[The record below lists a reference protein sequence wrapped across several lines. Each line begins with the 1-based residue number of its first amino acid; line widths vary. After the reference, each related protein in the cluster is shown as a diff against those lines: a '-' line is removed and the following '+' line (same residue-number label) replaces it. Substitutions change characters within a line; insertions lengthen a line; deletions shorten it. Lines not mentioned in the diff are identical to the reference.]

1 MITLTYFIKDIF
13 ALEAANLGVESYQ
26 TIENATICNKV
37 YTDVTVSG
45 SLIKDVV
52 FEEVIFENCT
62 FFGSQLLNCLFINCI
77 FINCKFQFSKVYD
90 CNFETTSMENCI
102 WGKTTM
108 KETEIISGEQTNSF
122 SFESEGLGLTR
133 SVNLN
138 DFLLLTA

>member
-13 ALEAANLGVESYQ
+13 DLQTVELGADSYQ
-26 TIENATICNKV
+26 TIENTSICNKV
-37 YTDVTVSG
+37 YKDVTVSG

-52 FEEVIFENCT
+52 FEDVIFENCT
-62 FFGSQLLNCLFINCI
+62 FFGSQLLNCLFINCL

-108 KETEIISGEQTNSF
+108 LDSEMDTKEITNSF
-122 SFESEGLGLTR
+122 SFESEGLALTR
-133 SVNLN
+133 TLNLN
-138 DFLLLTA
+138 DFLTLSA